1 MELLIVWK
9 KALSSHA
16 QKTTKM
22 HYLSKKRFGRLQVTF
37 REAADANNVWCR
49 RVEHI
54 CADGKTKLILNW
66 QHPEKALHIKERAQN
81 PDAVEVLM
89 KEVPA
94 EISPDMIYKLLV
106 TTPLEKSGRP
116 SYQTGAAFHRV
127 VDPMTG
133 ADMHKIKGLVKVH
146 TGDKHRWWHM
156 LYDTVHH
163 KQLLVRFPSLECEF
177 CNGMHFTKLHD
188 DYIWNV
194 DSSFPSLV
202 SSCFASAKC
211 DDEEDST
218 GSGGVP
224 GLHGWQQGGLAL
236 HRDPERGGCYTCKQG
251 GGEPDGDSQG
261 VHAVTAVSAS
271 VFGPRVWWC
280 GPACTH
286 MDFWLIAAY
295 LPAQAGT
302 RSSFLTICLTP
313 FVWEQPVSAHLVLMG
328 DLNLVED
335 PELDRSSRAGS
346 RTEDLRLRN
355 FWPMHDM
362 RDAFRAGVQPE
373 EEVEWGAFALGPR
386 FLEADAAELGRSW
399 TEAEVKEAIAS
410 QPKGK
415 SPGHDGLPA
424 EFFAVHW
431 DLLGGRVMQMV
442 KDFERTGRVLE
453 CLATAVTVLLHT
465 KGEKD
470 QLGNYRPIALLNAQ
484 YIMCILYNSKSQQSK
499 SQKQSSCLK
508 NH

>member
-1 MELLIVWK
+1 M
-9 KALSSHA
+9 
-16 QKTTKM
+16 
-22 HYLSKKRFGRLQVTF
+22 GVT
-37 REAADANNVWCR
+37 VC
-49 RVEHI
+49 
-54 CADGKTKLILNW
+54 
-66 QHPEKALHIKERAQN
+66 
-81 PDAVEVLM
+81 
-89 KEVPA
+89 
-94 EISPDMIYKLLV
+94 S
-106 TTPLEKSGRP
+106 
-116 SYQTGAAFHRV
+116 
-127 VDPMTG
+127 
-133 ADMHKIKGLVKVH
+133 
-146 TGDKHRWWHM
+146 
-156 LYDTVHH
+156 
-163 KQLLVRFPSLECEF
+163 
-177 CNGMHFTKLHD
+177 
-188 DYIWNV
+188 
-194 DSSFPSLV
+194 
-202 SSCFASAKC
+202 
-211 DDEEDST
+211 
-218 GSGGVP
+218 
-224 GLHGWQQGGLAL
+224 
-236 HRDPERGGCYTCKQG
+236 
-251 GGEPDGDSQG
+251 
-261 VHAVTAVSAS
+261 
-271 VFGPRVWWC
+271 
-280 GPACTH
+280 TH

-362 RDAFRAGVQPE
+362 RDAFRALHPSRREYTFYSKASQTSSQIDRALVSLSVLGELSEAKHVHVPESLSDHWFSVGFSVPLSLERGPRMWRLQAKQVNTKGVKAVTEKILRKLEGEQDCGLDKTLRLLSAGLRAHTREEKKRIRATIAHLEKEVEDLSHAVMQCPRNKRLQDRLVLQEAHLEAYIERDKERLQVMAGMNVEMNGEVPSPYLIAKVNIQKSCTLVQEVRHNRVMYRGTRKVLQAVEEHFGTAFRGVQPE

-470 QLGNYRPIALLNAQ
+470 QLGNYRPIALLNA
-484 YIMCILYNSKSQQSK
+484 
-499 SQKQSSCLK
+499 
-508 NH
+508 